1 MVDHGTGIEPDR
13 IEAIFNPFFTTKS
26 NGTGLGLA
34 IVSKIIDEHGGKIH
48 VRKHP
53 GRRDGVRGDIADAR
67 TVINIM
73 KPTVLI
79 VEDEEKLRR
88 VIQLRLSGEGYEVTQ
103 AASAE
108 EALPLAPRADLIL
121 SDLRLPNMNGLELLA
136 LLRRQ
141 NAMAPVILMTA
152 HGSVGAAV
160 EAMKAGAADF
170 LEKPF
175 ALDHLSAIVHK
186 ALEVRTLRDENRK
199 LKEELGRRYEIDNI
213 IGRSRAMQE
222 IFATVMHV
230 APTRSTVLLAG
241 ESGVGKDSDRPRHPS
256 LFTARR

>member
-1 MVDHGTGIEPDR
+1 
-13 IEAIFNPFFTTKS
+13 
-26 NGTGLGLA
+26 
-34 IVSKIIDEHGGKIH
+34 
-48 VRKHP
+48 
-53 GRRDGVRGDIADAR
+53 
-67 TVINIM
+67 
-73 KPTVLI
+73 
-79 VEDEEKLRR
+79 
-88 VIQLRLSGEGYEVTQ
+88 
-103 AASAE
+103 
-108 EALPLAPRADLIL
+108 
-121 SDLRLPNMNGLELLA
+121 MNGLELLA

-175 ALDHLSAIVHK
+175 SLDHLSAIVHK

-222 IFATVMHV
+222 IFATVMRV
-230 APTRSTVLLAG
+230 APTRVDGAAG
-241 ESGVGKDSDRPRHPS
+241 GRK
-256 LFTARR
+256 RRR